1 MVFVVR
7 ELRNSLHDQ
16 RSPRISSRQQSPA
29 ITTRMP
35 NEEYMRKVQI
45 PVLYKHFCYL
55 KKYSPNCILI
65 ISIQLLQDVTN
76 VYISSG
82 IQE

>member
-1 MVFVVR
+1 
-7 ELRNSLHDQ
+7 
-16 RSPRISSRQQSPA
+16 
-29 ITTRMP
+29 MP

>member
-1 MVFVVR
+1 
-7 ELRNSLHDQ
+7 
-16 RSPRISSRQQSPA
+16 
-29 ITTRMP
+29 
-35 NEEYMRKVQI
+35 MRKVQI

-76 VYISSG
+76 VTGVGPILLFP
-82 IQE
+82 